1 MSLDCTGI
9 LCDEHVPLFQ
19 HKPIYHKKQSFYL
32 GFFFLLFKAF
42 VERFKEKTIFLM
54 HTKPP

>member
-19 HKPIYHKKQSFYL
+19 HKPISQKTVILSWL
-32 GFFFLLFKAF
+32 FFLLFKAF